1 MTIPLTQCNRDEWIE
16 GLWTLMIGCTILFSS
31 VFGMVRGK
39 NLYAFAYFF
48 HIHLFN
54 LSIWIL

>member
-16 GLWTLMIGCTILFSS
+16 GLWTLMIGCTVLFSS

-39 NLYAFAYFF
+39 NLYAFASDETLERLQE
-48 HIHLFN
+48 I
-54 LSIWIL
+54 

>member
-39 NLYAFAYFF
+39 NLYAFASDASMERLQE
-48 HIHLFN
+48 I
-54 LSIWIL
+54 